1 MRQQSISF
9 QRVQYQLVSNET
21 KLHVDIQHQRQQSDA
36 KKSYYFCIAK
46 TGVAVRA
53 LPTAGNTSALET
65 EIAFNRL
72 LPPAARQRP
81 ELVNLARTN
90 QQSSWLGQEANNQA
104 DAKADQEQGK
114 KEKGIDENAEDTSPS
129 PQTEVWW
136 YHMSCPFHIS
146 DVISN
151 KKLTCTA
158 FYN

>member
-114 KEKGIDENAEDTSPS
+114 KEKGHWRECWRYITITTNRSL
-129 PQTEVWW
+129 
-136 YHMSCPFHIS
+136 M
-146 DVISN
+146 ISN
-151 KKLTCTA
+151 VLSLSHQRRHQQQKVNMHSIL
-158 FYN
+158 